1 MANIAFIG
9 KLQSV
14 FNDTETDIGKALRTF
29 SQNEQKVGFP
39 DN

>member
-1 MANIAFIG
+1 
-9 KLQSV
+9 V